1 MPGFKREW
9 NNRMPLT
16 VGIDVGSISTKAVLL
31 DNGQW
36 QSILR
41 PTGASPKV
49 SAKTAV
55 EELLAQAGRK
65 MDEVDYIIA
74 TGYGRAGVEFAD
86 KKITEITCHAKGAQ
100 FLVPGTDMV
109 IDIGGQDSKVIKTDG
124 AGGVLD
130 FSMNDKCAAGTGRFL
145 EVMAGALDTEINML
159 GQLSAEA
166 EPVEISSMCTV
177 FAESEVISLLAQ
189 DVPRE
194 RVVAGI
200 HRAVARRVA
209 AMAERLGL
217 GERIVFTGG
226 VAKNQGVRKALT
238 QALKRDIAVHE
249 HCQLAGA
256 LGAALLGAEQV
267 GKAA

>member
-1 MPGFKREW
+1 MPA
-9 NNRMPLT
+9 T

-31 DNGQW
+31 FDGKW
-36 QSILR
+36 QSCLR

-49 SAKTAV
+49 SASAAV
-55 EELLAQAGRK
+55 DELLEQAGLKR
-65 MDEVDYIIA
+65 ENVDYIIA
-74 TGYGRAGVEFAD
+74 TGYGRGGVEFSN
-86 KKITEITCHAKGAQ
+86 KRITEITCHAKGAE

-124 AGGVLD
+124 SGGVLD

-145 EVMAGALDTEINML
+145 EVMAGALDTEVDLL
-159 GQLSAEA
+159 GALSAEA

-226 VAKNQGVRKALT
+226 VAKNQGVLRALT
-238 QALKRDIAVHE
+238 LSLKRDIAVHE

-256 LGAALLGAEQV
+256 LGAALLAAEQI

>member
-1 MPGFKREW
+1 MPI
-9 NNRMPLT
+9 T

-31 DNGQW
+31 RDGAW
-36 QSILR
+36 QSRLR
-41 PTGASPKV
+41 PTGASPKT
-49 SAKTAV
+49 SAVAAV
-55 EELLAQAGRK
+55 EELLAQAGLERGK
-65 MDEVDYIIA
+65 VDYLIA
-74 TGYGRAGVEFAD
+74 TGYGRGRVEIAD
-86 KKITEITCHAKGAQ
+86 KKVTEITCHAKGAQ
-100 FLVPGTDMV
+100 SLAPGADMV

-124 AGGVLD
+124 QGGVLD

-145 EVMAGALDTEINML
+145 EVMAGALDTEVGLL
-159 GQLSAEA
+159 GELAREA

-209 AMAERLGL
+209 AMAQRLGL
-217 GERIVFTGG
+217 GQLIVFTGG
-226 VAKNQGVRKALT
+226 VAKNQGVRRALG
-238 QALKRDIAVHE
+238 QALGREIMVHP

-256 LGAALLGAEQV
+256 LGAALLAAEQT
-267 GKAA
+267 AAQ

>member
-1 MPGFKREW
+1 MI
-9 NNRMPLT
+9 NT
-16 VGIDVGSISTKAVLL
+16 VGIDVGSITTKAVLL
-31 DNGQW
+31 QDGRW
-36 QSILR
+36 QSELR
-41 PTGASPKV
+41 STGASPRR
-49 SAKTAV
+49 AAAAAV
-55 EELLAQAGRK
+55 EDLLARAGLERGQ
-65 MDEVDYIIA
+65 VACLIA
-74 TGYGRAGVEFAD
+74 TGYGRGQVGFAD
-86 KKITEITCHAKGAQ
+86 KKVTEITCHAKGAQ

-124 AGGVLD
+124 AGGVVD

-145 EVMAGALDTEINML
+145 EVMAGALDTEVGAL
-159 GQLSAEA
+159 GALSDGA

-217 GERIVFTGG
+217 GSRIVFTGG
-226 VAKNQGVRKALT
+226 VAKNQGVRQALAR
-238 QALKRDIAVHE
+238 ALKREIAVHQ

-256 LGAALLGAEQV
+256 LGAALLAAER
-267 GKAA
+267 AAG

>member
-1 MPGFKREW
+1 MPV
-9 NNRMPLT
+9 T

-31 DNGQW
+31 NSGKW
-36 QSILR
+36 QSQLR
-41 PTGASPKV
+41 PTGASPKA
-49 SAKTAV
+49 SAAAAV
-55 EELLAQAGRK
+55 EDLLAEAGLERK
-65 MDEVDYIIA
+65 AVDFLIA
-74 TGYGRAGVEFAD
+74 TGYGRSRVEFAD

-124 AGGVLD
+124 AGGVVD

-145 EVMAGALDTEINML
+145 DVMAGALDTRVDQL
-159 GQLSAEA
+159 GALSAEA

-217 GERIVFTGG
+217 GANIVFTGG
-226 VAKNQGVRKALT
+226 VAKNQGVRRALSL
-238 QALKRDIAVHE
+238 ALKREIAVHE

-256 LGAALLGAEQV
+256 LGAALLAAEQT
-267 GKAA
+267 ARNA